1 MSELQWFPWGRN
13 SYTTTWPPKSG
24 RWYRLV
30 PGLDGWGIYRKLPG
44 RSGLQF
50 WQQLPKMRDTHAKQ
64 AAALLVTMGGGSE

>member
-30 PGLDGWGIYRKLPG
+30 PGLDGWVVWAPGFSAAIRVTLPPMPV
-44 RSGLQF
+44 
-50 WQQLPKMRDTHAKQ
+50 QQAQK
-64 AAALLVTMGGGSE
+64 AAEMYVIFGGHYA